1 MSSRKP
7 YKVLD
12 RTRSVKKGVM
22 AATLEELVGRGKEK
36 LGYSDN
42 TDVYAVLEEDG
53 TEVDEDDYFQTLS
66 NNTTL
71 MLLYVGDRW
80 SPFSSP
86 DAPDCAGDTAG
97 SSTARLMSLLTR
109 LESEPGCIALMGE
122 MDLELIAEMDCSALP
137 PTFPRLENNMH
148 NNQTYNSF
156 HRFEPEFLSQ
166 LQAAADKHLFE
177 KSQIRDTLGLLKI
190 YHRSSE
196 DPGSANTGTKERRDS
211 VNKSETPRKRLKA
224 NQDLVG

>member
-137 PTFPRLENNMH
+137 PTFPR
-148 NNQTYNSF
+148 
-156 HRFEPEFLSQ
+156 FEPEFLSQ

>member
-12 RTRSVKKGVM
+12 RTRSIKKGVM
-22 AATLEELVGRGKEK
+22 AANLEELVGRGKEK
-36 LGYSDN
+36 LGYTAN
-42 TDVYAVLEEDG
+42 TEVYAVLEEDG
-53 TEVDEDDYFQTLS
+53 TEVDEDDYFQTLP

-80 SPFSSP
+80 SPFASP
-86 DAPDCAGDTAG
+86 DAPDCSGDTGSG

-109 LESEPGCIALMGE
+109 LESEPGCIALMAE
-122 MDLELIAEMDCSALP
+122 MDLELLAEMDCSSLP
-137 PTFPRLENNMH
+137 PTFP
-148 NNQTYNSF
+148 
-156 HRFEPEFLSQ
+156 RFEPEFLSQ

-177 KSQIRDTLGLLKI
+177 KSQIRDTLGLLRI
-190 YHRSSE
+190 YHKSNDDTNTDTDTSAGTDPAADARS
-196 DPGSANTGTKERRDS
+196 RRDS
-211 VNKSETPRKRLKA
+211 VNKCSSARKRLKA